1 MINSMMLHSFPENA
15 GIRQLTKVLKICW
28 HIHLFRSCFSNM
40 GSFRY
45 VLVFLNFFVLVLW
58 VTNLTILHDIFSVNT
73 VFYWWETYRSSRP
86 EVFCEKGVLGNF
98 TKITWKHLCQSLFFN
113 KIAGVRPAILLK
125 NRLWHRFF
133 ILWILWNF

>member
-45 VLVFLNFFVLVLW
+45 VLVFLNFFVFVLW
-58 VTNLTILHDIFSVNT
+58 VTNLTILHDIFSVNK

-98 TKITWKHLCQSLFFN
+98 TKFIGKHLCHSLFFN
-113 KIAGVRPAILLK
+113 KVAGLRQQG
-125 NRLWHRFF
+125 FF
-133 ILWILWNF
+133 LWILWNF